1 MVKSKAEIKVGDDEI
16 NLAGFFKEIR
26 ERRLWFIIAMLLCI
40 TAAFIYIK
48 YTLPVYEA
56 STTVL
61 IEETQKPT
69 VNMEDF
75 LAGDVFG
82 DQANIATEKG
92 ILGSRSVM
100 RDAIQQLNLQVSY
113 FNASVY
119 PNQPLYKKQPF
130 EVVIDSSAV
139 IPAWLYDVPVSLTFS
154 GDDKNTFTLSFE
166 TEDEAGNE
174 TSYS

>member
-1 MVKSKAEIKVGDDEI
+1 MVKNKSEVKVSDDDI

-26 ERRLWFIIAMLLCI
+26 ERRLWFIIAAVICMI
-40 TAAFIYIK
+40 SAFIYIK
-48 YTLPVYEA
+48 FTLPVFEA

-61 IEETQKPT
+61 IEEIQKPT

-75 LAGDVFG
+75 LAGDLFG

-113 FNASVY
+113 FNVSVF

-130 EVVIDSSAV
+130 EVIIDSTSV
-139 IPAWLYDVPVSLTFS
+139 IFFFIL
-154 GDDKNTFTLSFE
+154 
-166 TEDEAGNE
+166 
-174 TSYS
+174 